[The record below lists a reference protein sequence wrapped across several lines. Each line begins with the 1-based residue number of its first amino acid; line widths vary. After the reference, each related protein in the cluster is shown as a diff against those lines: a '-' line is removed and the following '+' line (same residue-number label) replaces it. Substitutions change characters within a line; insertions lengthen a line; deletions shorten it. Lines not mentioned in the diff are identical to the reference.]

1 MHPSRTR
8 SVPAAAPGP
17 ADQTDMHT
25 LLQDLATP
33 VATGLAGILGAYAVE
48 DILGRLRRSG
58 RCPQRWR

>member
-1 MHPSRTR
+1 MHPSCTG
-8 SVPAAAPGP
+8 SAPAAAPGR

-25 LLQDLATP
+25 LLQELATP